1 MAENEVKINDI
12 PVATSASF
20 TDNDLFLIVDDG
32 EARLLRRSTFQ
43 AWMLENVQGEKG
55 DTGAQGLQGVAGA
68 NGKDGINGAN
78 GLSAYQIA
86 VSNGFIGTEQQWI
99 VSLKGATGATGDSGA
114 NGWTPSIRTEV
125 RLDPRDLPEAE
136 RADGLVLR
144 IIDWTGGSGAK
155 PAVGYLS
162 STGLVTN
169 INSATNIR
177 GTRGDTGGTGAQ
189 GLQGV
194 AGANGKDAAQ
204 VTNIVIQ
211 DDHSV
216 IVTYNNSTTLQSNA
230 PPRILGWGSYKD
242 GQYTD
247 ALPFTISANTTVIIP
262 NNSGTIILNGMPTNV
277 TTFYDSTTQKCL
289 MTDINGLYAVRVK
302 FKIAA
307 SNSADRIQ
315 IIFSKNTTEN
325 PYIED
330 RTLRGDDI
338 IQDMN
343 FNTVVYGDTPLSS
356 NGMTISLKTY
366 SRAVSIYNIEFTI
379 SKIN

>member
-20 TDNDLFLIVDDG
+20 TDNDLFLIVDNG

-43 AWMLENVQGEKG
+43 AWMLDNVQGEKG

-68 NGKDGINGAN
+68 NGKDGINGTN

-99 VSLKGATGATGDSGA
+99 VSLKGATGATGASGA
-114 NGWTPSIRTEV
+114 NGWTPSLRTEV
-125 RLDPRDLPEAE
+125 RGTDE
-136 RADGLVLR
+136 LVLR
-144 IIDWTGGSGAK
+144 IIDWTGGSGTK

-169 INSATNIR
+169 ISNATNIR
-177 GTRGDTGGTGAQ
+177 GEQ
-189 GLQGV
+189 GVQGIQGVQGV
-194 AGANGKDAAQ
+194 AGQDAAQ
-204 VTNIVIQ
+204 ATNITIQ

-216 IVTYNNSTTLQSNA
+216 IVTYNNSTTLQSNT
-230 PPRILGWGSYKD
+230 PPRLLGWGSYKD

-247 ALPFTISANTTVIIP
+247 TLPFNISANTTVILP
-262 NNSGTIILNGMPTNV
+262 NNSGVIISNGMPINV
-277 TTFYDSTTQKCL
+277 VTFYDSTTQKCL
-289 MTDINGLYAVRVK
+289 MTDVNGLYAVRVK
-302 FKIAA
+302 FKVAA

-315 IIFSKNTTEN
+315 IVFSKNTTEN

-330 RTLRGDDI
+330 RALRGDSL
-338 IQDMN
+338 IQDMS
-343 FNTVVYGDTPLSS
+343 FSTFVYGDTPLSS
-356 NGMTISLKTY
+356 NGMTISLKTF

>member
-20 TDNDLFLIVDDG
+20 TDNDLFLIVDNG

-43 AWMLENVQGEKG
+43 AWMLQNVQGEKG
-55 DTGAQGLQGVAGA
+55 DTGATGLTGQNGA
-68 NGKDGINGAN
+68 NGRDGIDGTN

-86 VSNGFIGTEQQWI
+86 VSNGFIGTEQQWV
-99 VSLKGATGATGDSGA
+99 VSLKGATGATGASGA
-114 NGWTPSIRTEV
+114 NGWTPSLRTEV
-125 RLDPRDLPEAE
+125 RGTDE
-136 RADGLVLR
+136 LVLR
-144 IIDWTGGSGAK
+144 IIDWTGGSGTK

-169 INSATNIR
+169 ISNATNIR
-177 GTRGDTGGTGAQ
+177 GTQGVQGVQGEQ

-194 AGANGKDAAQ
+194 AGEDAAQ
-204 VTNIVIQ
+204 ATNIVIQ

-216 IVTYNNSTTLQSNA
+216 IVTYNNSTTLQSNV
-230 PPRILGWGSYKD
+230 PPRLLGWGSYKD

-247 ALPFTISANTTVIIP
+247 ASPFTIAANTTVIIP
-262 NNSGTIILNGMPTNV
+262 NNSGTIISNGMPSNV

-289 MTDINGLYAVRVK
+289 MTDVNGLYAVRVR
-302 FKIAA
+302 FKVAT
-307 SNSADRIQ
+307 SNSADRVQ
-315 IIFSKNTTEN
+315 IVFSKNTTEN

-330 RTLRGDDI
+330 RTLRGDNL

-343 FNTVVYGDTPLSS
+343 FITFVYGDTPLSS

>member
-68 NGKDGINGAN
+68 DGKDGINGVN

-86 VSNGFIGTEQQWI
+86 VSNGFIGTEQQWV
-99 VSLKGATGATGDSGA
+99 VSLKGTTGATGASGN
-114 NGWTPSIRTEV
+114 NGWTPSIGTEV
-125 RLDPRDLPEAE
+125 RGTDE
-136 RADGLVLR
+136 LVLR
-144 IIDWTGGSGAK
+144 IVDWTGGSGTK

-162 STGLVTN
+162 STGVVTN
-169 INSATNIR
+169 IGNATNIR
-177 GTRGDTGGTGAQ
+177 GTQ

-194 AGANGKDAAQ
+194 RGEQGIQGVAGQDAAQ
-204 VTNIVIQ
+204 ATNIVIQ

-216 IVTYNNSTTLQSNA
+216 IVTYNNSTTLQSNV

-247 ALPFTISANTTVIIP
+247 SVPFTIASNTTAILP
-262 NNSGTIILNGMPTNV
+262 NNSGVIISNGMPTNV
-277 TTFYDSTTQKCL
+277 ATFYDSTTQKCL
-289 MTDINGLYAVRVK
+289 MTDVNGLYAVRIK
-302 FKIAA
+302 FKVAA

-315 IIFSKNTTEN
+315 IVFSKNTTEN
-325 PYIED
+325 PYSED
-330 RTLRGDDI
+330 RTLRGDNL
-338 IQDMN
+338 IQDMS
-343 FNTVVYGDTPLSS
+343 FSTFVYGDTPLSS

-366 SRAVSIYNIEFTI
+366 ARAVSIYNIEFTI

>member
-55 DTGAQGLQGVAGA
+55 DTGAQGLQGADGA
-68 NGKDGINGAN
+68 NGKDGINGTN
-78 GLSAYQIA
+78 GLSAYQVA

-99 VSLKGATGATGDSGA
+99 VSIKGATGATGASGA
-114 NGWTPSIRTEV
+114 NGWTPSLRTEV
-125 RLDPRDLPEAE
+125 RGTDEI
-136 RADGLVLR
+136 VLR
-144 IIDWTGGSGAK
+144 VVDWTGGSGTK

-162 STGLVTN
+162 STGIVSN
-169 INSATNIR
+169 ASNASNIR
-177 GTRGDTGGTGAQ
+177 GTQ
-189 GLQGV
+189 GLQGGQGIQGVQGV
-194 AGANGKDAAQ
+194 AGQDAAQ
-204 VTNIVIQ
+204 ATNIVIQ

-216 IVTYNNSTTLQSNA
+216 IVTYNNSTTLQSNV

-247 ALPFTISANTTVIIP
+247 LLPFTISANTTVILP
-262 NNSGTIILNGMPTNV
+262 NNSGVIISNGMPSNV

-289 MTDINGLYAVRVK
+289 MTDVNGLYAVRVK
-302 FKIAA
+302 FKVVA
-307 SNSADRIQ
+307 SNSADRVQ
-315 IIFSKNTTEN
+315 IVFSKNTTEN

-330 RTLRGDDI
+330 RTLRGDNL
-338 IQDMN
+338 IQDMS
-343 FNTVVYGDTPLSS
+343 FSTFVYGDTPLSS
-356 NGMTISLKTY
+356 NGMTISLRTY

-379 SKIN
+379 SKVN

>member
-43 AWMLENVQGEKG
+43 AWMLSNVQGEKG
-55 DTGAQGLQGVAGA
+55 DTGATGLTGQNGA
-68 NGKDGINGAN
+68 NGRDGINGVN

-86 VSNGFIGTEQQWI
+86 VSNGFIGTEEQWL
-99 VSLKGATGATGDSGA
+99 VSLKGATGATGLTGN
-114 NGWTPSIRTEV
+114 NGWTPSLRTEV
-125 RLDPRDLPEAE
+125 RGTDE
-136 RADGLVLR
+136 LVLR
-144 IIDWTGGSGAK
+144 IIDWTGGSGTK

-169 INSATNIR
+169 ISNATNIR
-177 GTRGDTGGTGAQ
+177 GTQ

-194 AGANGKDAAQ
+194 QGIQGVAGEAGQDAAQ
-204 VTNIVIQ
+204 ATNIAIQ
-211 DDHSV
+211 NDHSV
-216 IVTYNNSTTLQSNA
+216 IVTYNNSTTLQSNV

-247 ALPFTISANTTVIIP
+247 ASPFNISANTTVIIP
-262 NNSGTIILNGMPTNV
+262 NNSGTTVSNGMPINV
-277 TTFYDSTTQKCL
+277 TTFYDSATQKCL
-289 MTDINGLYAVRVK
+289 MTDVNGLYAIRVR

-330 RTLRGDDI
+330 RTLRGDNL
-338 IQDMN
+338 IQDMS
-343 FNTVVYGDTPLSS
+343 FSTIVYGDTPLSS

-379 SKIN
+379 SKVN

>member
-43 AWMLENVQGEKG
+43 AWMLQNVQGEKG
-55 DTGAQGLQGVAGA
+55 DTGATGLTGQNGA
-68 NGKDGINGAN
+68 NGRDGINGTN

-86 VSNGFIGTEQQWI
+86 VSNGFIGTEQQWV
-99 VSLKGATGATGDSGA
+99 VSLKGATGATGASGA

-125 RLDPRDLPEAE
+125 RGTDE
-136 RADGLVLR
+136 LVLR
-144 IIDWTGGSGAK
+144 IIDWTGGSGTK

-162 STGLVTN
+162 STGIVTN
-169 INSATNIR
+169 ISNATNIR
-177 GTRGDTGGTGAQ
+177 GTQ
-189 GLQGV
+189 GIQGV
-194 AGANGKDAAQ
+194 AGEDAAQ
-204 VTNIVIQ
+204 ATNIVIQ

-216 IVTYNNSTTLQSNA
+216 IVTYNNSTTLQSNV
-230 PPRILGWGSYKD
+230 PPRLLGWGSYKD

-247 ALPFTISANTTVIIP
+247 ASPFTISTNTTVIIP
-262 NNSGTIILNGMPTNV
+262 NNSGTIISNGMPSNV

-289 MTDINGLYAVRVK
+289 MTDVNGLYAVRIK
-302 FKIAA
+302 FKVAA

-315 IIFSKNTTEN
+315 IVFSKNTTEN

-330 RTLRGDDI
+330 RTLRGDNL
-338 IQDMN
+338 IQDMS
-343 FNTVVYGDTPLSS
+343 FSTFVYGDTPLSS

>member
-43 AWMLENVQGEKG
+43 AWMLANVQGEKG

-68 NGKDGINGAN
+68 DGTDGINGAN

-99 VSLKGATGATGDSGA
+99 VSLKGATGATGATGN

-125 RLDPRDLPEAE
+125 RGTDDI
-136 RADGLVLR
+136 VLR
-144 IIDWTGGSGAK
+144 IIDWTGGSGTK

-169 INSATNIR
+169 ISNATNIR
-177 GTRGDTGGTGAQ
+177 GTQ
-189 GLQGV
+189 GLQGIQGIQGIQGV
-194 AGANGKDAAQ
+194 AGQDGQDAAQ
-204 VTNIVIQ
+204 ATNIVIQ

-216 IVTYNNSTTLQSNA
+216 IVTYNNSATLQSNV

-247 ALPFTISANTTVIIP
+247 ASPFNISANTTVIIP
-262 NNSGTIILNGMPTNV
+262 NNSGTTISNGMPINV

-289 MTDINGLYAVRVK
+289 MEDVNGFYAIRVR
-302 FKIAA
+302 FKVAA
-307 SNSADRIQ
+307 SNSADRVQ
-315 IIFSKNTTEN
+315 IVFSKNTTEN

-330 RTLRGDDI
+330 RTLRGDNL
-338 IQDMN
+338 IQDMS
-343 FNTVVYGDTPLSS
+343 FSTVVYGDTPLSS

-366 SRAVSIYNIEFTI
+366 ARAVSIYNIEFTI
-379 SKIN
+379 SKLN

>member
-43 AWMLENVQGEKG
+43 AWMLDNVQGEKG

-68 NGKDGINGAN
+68 NGKDGINGTN

-99 VSLKGATGATGDSGA
+99 VSLKGATGATGASGA
-114 NGWTPSIRTEV
+114 NGWTPSLRTEV
-125 RLDPRDLPEAE
+125 RGTDE
-136 RADGLVLR
+136 LVLR
-144 IIDWTGGSGAK
+144 IIDWTGGSGTK

-169 INSATNIR
+169 ISNATNIR
-177 GTRGDTGGTGAQ
+177 GTQGLQGEQ

-194 AGANGKDAAQ
+194 AGEDAAQ
-204 VTNIVIQ
+204 ATNIVIQ

-216 IVTYNNSTTLQSNA
+216 IVTYNNSTTLQSNT
-230 PPRILGWGSYKD
+230 PPRLLGWGSYKD

-247 ALPFTISANTTVIIP
+247 TLPFNISANTTVILP
-262 NNSGTIILNGMPTNV
+262 NNSGVIISNGMPINV
-277 TTFYDSTTQKCL
+277 VTFYDSTTQKCL
-289 MTDINGLYAVRVK
+289 MTDVNGLYAVRVK
-302 FKIAA
+302 FKVAA

-315 IIFSKNTTEN
+315 IVFSKNTTEN

-330 RTLRGDDI
+330 RTLRGDSL
-338 IQDMN
+338 IQDMS
-343 FNTVVYGDTPLSS
+343 FSTFVYGDTPLSS
-356 NGMTISLKTY
+356 NGMTISLKTF

>member
-43 AWMLENVQGEKG
+43 AWMLDNVQGEKG

-68 NGKDGINGAN
+68 NGKDGINGTN

-99 VSLKGATGATGDSGA
+99 VSLKGATGETGASGA

-125 RLDPRDLPEAE
+125 RGTDEV
-136 RADGLVLR
+136 VLR

-155 PAVGYLS
+155 PSVGYLS

-169 INSATNIR
+169 ISNATNIR
-177 GTRGDTGGTGAQ
+177 GTQ
-189 GLQGV
+189 GLQGVQGIQGV
-194 AGANGKDAAQ
+194 AGANGQDAAQ
-204 VTNIVIQ
+204 ATNIAIQ
-211 DDHSV
+211 NDHSV
-216 IVTYNNSTTLQSNA
+216 IVTYDNSTTLQSNT

-247 ALPFTISANTTVIIP
+247 ASPFNIPANTTVIIP
-262 NNSGTIILNGMPTNV
+262 NNSGNIISNGMPVNV

-289 MTDINGLYAVRVK
+289 MADVKGFYAVRVK
-302 FKIAA
+302 FKVAA
-307 SNSADRIQ
+307 SNIADQVQ

-330 RTLRGDDI
+330 RTLRGDNL
-338 IQDMN
+338 IQDMS
-343 FNTVVYGDTPLSS
+343 FSTFVYGDTPLSS
-356 NGMTISLKTY
+356 NGMTISLRTY
-366 SRAVSIYNIEFTI
+366 ARAVSIYNIEFTI

>member
-1 MAENEVKINDI
+1 MAESEVKINDI

-43 AWMLENVQGEKG
+43 AWMLDNVQGEKG
-55 DTGAQGLQGVAGA
+55 DTGAQGLLGVAGA
-68 NGKDGINGAN
+68 DGRDGINGTN

-99 VSLKGATGATGDSGA
+99 VSLKGATGATGASGA
-114 NGWTPSIRTEV
+114 NGWTPSLRTEV
-125 RLDPRDLPEAE
+125 RG
-136 RADGLVLR
+136 ADELVLR
-144 IIDWTGGSGAK
+144 IIDWTGGSGTK
-155 PAVGYLS
+155 PVVGYLS
-162 STGLVTN
+162 STGIVTN
-169 INSATNIR
+169 ISNATNIR
-177 GTRGDTGGTGAQ
+177 GTQ
-189 GLQGV
+189 GLQGIQGEQGIQGV
-194 AGANGKDAAQ
+194 AGQDAAQ
-204 VTNIVIQ
+204 ATNIAIQ

-216 IVTYNNSTTLQSNA
+216 IVTYNNSSTLQSNV

-242 GQYTD
+242 GKYTD
-247 ALPFTISANTTVIIP
+247 SAPFTIASNTAVIIP
-262 NNSGTIILNGMPTNV
+262 NNSGTTVSNGMPINV

-289 MTDINGLYAVRVK
+289 MTDVNGFYAVRVR
-302 FKIAA
+302 FKVAA

-315 IIFSKNTTEN
+315 IVFSKKTTEN

-330 RTLRGDDI
+330 RTLRGDNLV
-338 IQDMN
+338 QDMS
-343 FNTVVYGDTPLSS
+343 FSTVVYGDTPLSS

-379 SKIN
+379 SKLN

>member
-43 AWMLENVQGEKG
+43 AWMLSNVQGEKG
-55 DTGAQGLQGVAGA
+55 DTGATGLTGQNGA
-68 NGKDGINGAN
+68 NGRDGINGVN

-86 VSNGFIGTEQQWI
+86 VSNGFIGTEEQWL
-99 VSLKGATGATGDSGA
+99 VSLKGATGATGLTGN
-114 NGWTPSIRTEV
+114 NGWTPSLRTEV
-125 RLDPRDLPEAE
+125 RGTDE
-136 RADGLVLR
+136 LVLR
-144 IIDWTGGSGAK
+144 IIDWTGGSGTK

-169 INSATNIR
+169 ISNATNIR
-177 GTRGDTGGTGAQ
+177 GTQ

-194 AGANGKDAAQ
+194 QGIQGVAGEAGQDAAQ
-204 VTNIVIQ
+204 ATNIAIQ
-211 DDHSV
+211 NDHSV
-216 IVTYNNSTTLQSNA
+216 IVTYNNSTTLQSNV

-242 GQYTD
+242 GQHTD
-247 ALPFTISANTTVIIP
+247 ASPFNISANTTVIIP
-262 NNSGTIILNGMPTNV
+262 NDSGTTVSNGMPTNV
-277 TTFYDSTTQKCL
+277 ATFYDSTTQKCL
-289 MTDINGLYAVRVK
+289 MTDVNGLYAIRVR
-302 FKIAA
+302 FKVAA

-330 RTLRGDDI
+330 RTLRGDNL
-338 IQDMN
+338 IQDMS
-343 FNTVVYGDTPLSS
+343 FSTIVYGDTPLSS

-379 SKIN
+379 SKVN

>member
-32 EARLLRRSTFQ
+32 EAKLLRRSTFQ

-55 DTGAQGLQGVAGA
+55 DTGTTGLTGQNGA
-68 NGKDGINGAN
+68 NGRDGIAGTN

-99 VSLKGATGATGDSGA
+99 VSLKGATGATGASGA

-125 RLDPRDLPEAE
+125 RGTDE
-136 RADGLVLR
+136 LVLR
-144 IIDWTGGSGAK
+144 IIDWTGGSGTK

-162 STGLVTN
+162 SAGLVTN
-169 INSATNIR
+169 ISNATNIR
-177 GTRGDTGGTGAQ
+177 GIQGLQ

-194 AGANGKDAAQ
+194 QGEQGIQGVAGEDGQDSAQ
-204 VTNIVIQ
+204 ATSIDIQ

-216 IVTYNNSTTLQSNA
+216 IVTYNNSTTLQSNV
-230 PPRILGWGSYKD
+230 PPRLLGWGSYKD

-247 ALPFTISANTTVIIP
+247 ALPFNISANTTVIIP

-302 FKIAA
+302 FKVAA
-307 SNSADRIQ
+307 SNNADHIQ
-315 IIFSKNTTEN
+315 IVFSKNTTEN
-325 PYIED
+325 PYVED
-330 RTLRGDDI
+330 RTLRGDDL

>member
-43 AWMLENVQGEKG
+43 AWMLDNVQGEKG

-68 NGKDGINGAN
+68 NGKDGINGTN

-99 VSLKGATGATGDSGA
+99 VSLKGATGATGASGA
-114 NGWTPSIRTEV
+114 NGWTPSLRTEV
-125 RLDPRDLPEAE
+125 RGTDE
-136 RADGLVLR
+136 LVLR
-144 IIDWTGGSGAK
+144 IIDWTGGSGTK

-169 INSATNIR
+169 ISNATNIR
-177 GTRGDTGGTGAQ
+177 GEQGVQGIQGVQ
-189 GLQGV
+189 GLQGE
-194 AGANGKDAAQ
+194 DAAQ
-204 VTNIVIQ
+204 ATNIVIQ

-216 IVTYNNSTTLQSNA
+216 IVTYNNSTTLQSNT
-230 PPRILGWGSYKD
+230 PPRLLGWGSYKD

-247 ALPFTISANTTVIIP
+247 TLPFNISANTTVILP
-262 NNSGTIILNGMPTNV
+262 NNSGVIISNGMPINV
-277 TTFYDSTTQKCL
+277 VTFYDSTTQKCL
-289 MTDINGLYAVRVK
+289 MTDVNGLYAVRVK
-302 FKIAA
+302 FKVAA

-315 IIFSKNTTEN
+315 IVFSKNTTEN

-330 RTLRGDDI
+330 RTLRGDSL
-338 IQDMN
+338 IQNMS
-343 FNTVVYGDTPLSS
+343 FSTFVYGDTPLSS
-356 NGMTISLKTY
+356 NGMTISLKTF

>member
-43 AWMLENVQGEKG
+43 AWMLDNVQGEKG

-68 NGKDGINGAN
+68 DGKDGINGVN

-86 VSNGFIGTEQQWI
+86 VSNGFIGTEQQWL
-99 VSLKGATGATGDSGA
+99 VSLKGATGATGLTGN
-114 NGWTPSIRTEV
+114 NGWTPSLRTEV
-125 RLDPRDLPEAE
+125 RGTDEV
-136 RADGLVLR
+136 VLR
-144 IIDWTGGSGAK
+144 IVDWTGGSGTK

-162 STGLVTN
+162 STGIVTN
-169 INSATNIR
+169 ISNATNIR
-177 GTRGDTGGTGAQ
+177 GTQ

-194 AGANGKDAAQ
+194 RGEQGVSGEDAAQ
-204 VTNIVIQ
+204 ATNIAIQ

-216 IVTYNNSTTLQSNA
+216 IVTYNNSATLQSNT

-247 ALPFTISANTTVIIP
+247 ASPFTIASNTTAIVP
-262 NNSGTIILNGMPTNV
+262 NNSGTIISNAMPINV
-277 TTFYDSTTQKCL
+277 VTFYDNTTQKCL
-289 MTDINGLYAVRVK
+289 MTDVKGFYAVRVR
-302 FKIAA
+302 FKVAA

-315 IIFSKNTTEN
+315 IVFSKNTTEN
-325 PYIED
+325 PYAED
-330 RTLRGDDI
+330 RTLRGDNLV
-338 IQDMN
+338 QEMS
-343 FNTVVYGDTPLSS
+343 FSTFVYGDTPLSS
-356 NGMTISLKTY
+356 NGMTISLRTY
-366 SRAVSIYNIEFTI
+366 ARAVSIYNIEFTI

>member
-43 AWMLENVQGEKG
+43 AWMLQNVQGEKG
-55 DTGAQGLQGVAGA
+55 DTGATGLTGQNGA
-68 NGKDGINGAN
+68 NGKDGINGTN

-99 VSLKGATGATGDSGA
+99 VSLKGATGATGTSGA

-125 RLDPRDLPEAE
+125 RGTDE
-136 RADGLVLR
+136 LVLR
-144 IIDWTGGSGAK
+144 IIDWTGGSGTK
-155 PAVGYLS
+155 PVVGYLS
-162 STGLVTN
+162 STGIVTN
-169 INSATNIR
+169 ISNATNIR
-177 GTRGDTGGTGAQ
+177 GTQGVQGEQ

-194 AGANGKDAAQ
+194 AGEDAAQ
-204 VTNIVIQ
+204 ATSIVIQ

-216 IVTYNNSTTLQSNA
+216 IVTYNNSTTLQSNV
-230 PPRILGWGSYKD
+230 PPRLLGWGSYKD
-242 GQYTD
+242 GQYTE
-247 ALPFTISANTTVIIP
+247 ASPFTISTNTTVIIP
-262 NNSGTIILNGMPTNV
+262 NNSGTIISNGMPTNV

-289 MTDINGLYAVRVK
+289 MTDVNGLYAVRVK
-302 FKIAA
+302 FKVAA

-325 PYIED
+325 PYSED
-330 RTLRGDDI
+330 RTLRGDNL
-338 IQDMN
+338 IQDMS
-343 FNTVVYGDTPLSS
+343 FSTFVYGDTPLSS

-366 SRAVSIYNIEFTI
+366 SRAVSICSIEFTI

>member
-43 AWMLENVQGEKG
+43 AWMLANVQGEKG

-68 NGKDGINGAN
+68 NGKDGINGTN

-99 VSLKGATGATGDSGA
+99 VSLKGATGATGASGA
-114 NGWTPSIRTEV
+114 NGWTPSLRTEV
-125 RLDPRDLPEAE
+125 RGTDE
-136 RADGLVLR
+136 LVLR
-144 IIDWTGGSGAK
+144 IIDWTGGSGTK
-155 PAVGYLS
+155 PSVGYLS
-162 STGLVTN
+162 STGIVTN
-169 INSATNIR
+169 ISNATNIR
-177 GTRGDTGGTGAQ
+177 GTQ
-189 GLQGV
+189 GLQGIQGEQGIQGV
-194 AGANGKDAAQ
+194 AGQDAAQ
-204 VTNIVIQ
+204 ATNIIIQ
-211 DDHSV
+211 NDHSV
-216 IVTYNNSTTLQSNA
+216 IVTYNNSATLQSNT

-247 ALPFTISANTTVIIP
+247 ASPFNISANTTVIIP
-262 NNSGTIILNGMPTNV
+262 NNSGTTVSNGMPINV

-289 MTDINGLYAVRVK
+289 MTDVNGFYAVRVR
-302 FKIAA
+302 FKVAA

-315 IIFSKNTTEN
+315 IVFSKNTTEN
-325 PYIED
+325 HYIED
-330 RTLRGDDI
+330 RTLRGDNL
-338 IQDMN
+338 IQDMS
-343 FNTVVYGDTPLSS
+343 FSTFVYGDTPLSS

-366 SRAVSIYNIEFTI
+366 ARAVSIYNIEFTI
-379 SKIN
+379 SKVN

>member
-43 AWMLENVQGEKG
+43 AWMLDNVQGEKG

-68 NGKDGINGAN
+68 NGKDGINGTN

-99 VSLKGATGATGDSGA
+99 VSLKGATGATGASGA
-114 NGWTPSIRTEV
+114 NGWTPSLRTEV
-125 RLDPRDLPEAE
+125 RGTDE
-136 RADGLVLR
+136 LVLR
-144 IIDWTGGSGAK
+144 IIDWTGGSGTK

-169 INSATNIR
+169 ISNATNIR
-177 GTRGDTGGTGAQ
+177 GTQGLQGEQ

-194 AGANGKDAAQ
+194 AGEDAAQ
-204 VTNIVIQ
+204 ATNIVIQ

-216 IVTYNNSTTLQSNA
+216 IVTYNNSTTLQSNT
-230 PPRILGWGSYKD
+230 PPRLLGWGSYKD

-247 ALPFTISANTTVIIP
+247 TLPFNISANTTVILP
-262 NNSGTIILNGMPTNV
+262 NNSGVIISNGMPINV
-277 TTFYDSTTQKCL
+277 VTFYDSTTQKCL
-289 MTDINGLYAVRVK
+289 MTDVNGLYAVRVK
-302 FKIAA
+302 FKVAA

-315 IIFSKNTTEN
+315 IVFSKNTTEN

-330 RTLRGDDI
+330 RTLRGDSL
-338 IQDMN
+338 IQNMS
-343 FNTVVYGDTPLSS
+343 FSTFVYGDTPLSS
-356 NGMTISLKTY
+356 NGMTISLKTF

>member
-43 AWMLENVQGEKG
+43 AWMLQNVQGEKG
-55 DTGAQGLQGVAGA
+55 DTGATGLTGQNGA
-68 NGKDGINGAN
+68 NGKDGINGTN

-86 VSNGFIGTEQQWI
+86 VGNGFIGTEQQWI
-99 VSLKGATGATGDSGA
+99 VSLKGATGATGASGA

-125 RLDPRDLPEAE
+125 RGTDELI
-136 RADGLVLR
+136 LR
-144 IIDWTGGSGAK
+144 IIDWTGGSGTK
-155 PAVGYLS
+155 PPVGYLS

-169 INSATNIR
+169 ISNATNIR
-177 GTRGDTGGTGAQ
+177 GTQ

-194 AGANGKDAAQ
+194 QGEQGIQGVAGQDAVQA
-204 VTNIVIQ
+204 TNIVIQ

-216 IVTYNNSTTLQSNA
+216 IVTYNNSTTLQSNV
-230 PPRILGWGSYKD
+230 PPRLLGWGSYKD

-247 ALPFTISANTTVIIP
+247 ASPFTISTNTTVIIP
-262 NNSGTIILNGMPTNV
+262 NNSGTIISNGMPSNV

-289 MTDINGLYAVRVK
+289 MADVNGLYAVRIK
-302 FKIAA
+302 FKVAA

-325 PYIED
+325 PYSED
-330 RTLRGDDI
+330 RTLRGDNL
-338 IQDMN
+338 IQDMS
-343 FNTVVYGDTPLSS
+343 FSTFVYGDTPLSS

>member
-68 NGKDGINGAN
+68 DGKDGINGVN

-86 VSNGFIGTEQQWI
+86 VSNGFIGTEQQWV
-99 VSLKGATGATGDSGA
+99 VSLKGTTGATGASGN
-114 NGWTPSIRTEV
+114 NGWTPSIGTEV
-125 RLDPRDLPEAE
+125 RGTDE
-136 RADGLVLR
+136 LVLR
-144 IIDWTGGSGAK
+144 IVDWTGGSGTK

-162 STGLVTN
+162 STGVVTN
-169 INSATNIR
+169 IGNATNIR
-177 GTRGDTGGTGAQ
+177 GTQ

-194 AGANGKDAAQ
+194 RGEQGIQGVAGQDAAQ
-204 VTNIVIQ
+204 ATNIVIQ

-216 IVTYNNSTTLQSNA
+216 IVTYNNSTTLQSNV

-247 ALPFTISANTTVIIP
+247 ASPFTIASNTTAIVP
-262 NNSGTIILNGMPTNV
+262 NNSGTTVSNGMPTNV
-277 TTFYDSTTQKCL
+277 ATFYDSTTQKCL
-289 MTDINGLYAVRVK
+289 MTDVNGLYAVRIK
-302 FKIAA
+302 FKVAA

-315 IIFSKNTTEN
+315 IVFSKNTTEN
-325 PYIED
+325 PYSED
-330 RTLRGDDI
+330 RTLRGDNL
-338 IQDMN
+338 IQDMS
-343 FNTVVYGDTPLSS
+343 FSTFVYGDTPLSS
-356 NGMTISLKTY
+356 NGMTIRLKTY

>member
-43 AWMLENVQGEKG
+43 AWMLQNVQGEKG
-55 DTGAQGLQGVAGA
+55 DTGATGLTGQNGA
-68 NGKDGINGAN
+68 NGRDGINGTN

-86 VSNGFIGTEQQWI
+86 VSNGFIGTEQQWV
-99 VSLKGATGATGDSGA
+99 VSLKGATGATGASGA

-125 RLDPRDLPEAE
+125 RGTDE
-136 RADGLVLR
+136 LVLR
-144 IIDWTGGSGAK
+144 IMDWTGGSGTK

-169 INSATNIR
+169 ISSATNIR
-177 GTRGDTGGTGAQ
+177 GTQGIQGVQGEQ

-194 AGANGKDAAQ
+194 AGEDAAQ
-204 VTNIVIQ
+204 ATNIAIQ

-216 IVTYNNSTTLQSNA
+216 IVTYNNSTTLQSNV

-247 ALPFTISANTTVIIP
+247 ASPFNISANTTVIIP
-262 NNSGTIILNGMPTNV
+262 NNSGTIISNGMPINV
-277 TTFYDSTTQKCL
+277 VTFYDSTTQKCL
-289 MTDINGLYAVRVK
+289 MTDVNGLYAVRVR
-302 FKIAA
+302 FKVAA
-307 SNSADRIQ
+307 SNTADRIQ
-315 IIFSKNTTEN
+315 IVFSKNTTEN

-330 RTLRGDDI
+330 RTLRGDNL
-338 IQDMN
+338 IQDMS
-343 FNTVVYGDTPLSS
+343 FSTFVYGDTPLSS

>member
-43 AWMLENVQGEKG
+43 AWMLDNVQGEKG

-68 NGKDGINGAN
+68 NGTDGINGTN
-78 GLSAYQIA
+78 GLSAYQMA

-99 VSLKGATGATGDSGA
+99 VSLKGATGATGATGA
-114 NGWTPSIRTEV
+114 NGWTPSLRTEV
-125 RLDPRDLPEAE
+125 RGTDE
-136 RADGLVLR
+136 LVLR
-144 IIDWTGGSGAK
+144 IIDWTGGSGTK

-169 INSATNIR
+169 ISNATNIR
-177 GTRGDTGGTGAQ
+177 GEQGIQGEQ

-194 AGANGKDAAQ
+194 AGEDGQDAAQ
-204 VTNIVIQ
+204 ATNIVIQ

-216 IVTYNNSTTLQSNA
+216 IVTYNNSTTLQSNT
-230 PPRILGWGSYKD
+230 PPRLLGWGSYKD

-247 ALPFTISANTTVIIP
+247 TLPFNISANTTVILP
-262 NNSGTIILNGMPTNV
+262 NNSGVIISNGMPINV
-277 TTFYDSTTQKCL
+277 VTFYNSTTQKCL
-289 MTDINGLYAVRVK
+289 MTDVNGLYAVCVK
-302 FKIAA
+302 FKVAA

-315 IIFSKNTTEN
+315 IVFSKNTTEN

-330 RTLRGDDI
+330 RALRGDSL
-338 IQDMN
+338 IQDMS
-343 FNTVVYGDTPLSS
+343 FSTFVYGDTPLSS
-356 NGMTISLKTY
+356 NGMTISLKTF

>member
-68 NGKDGINGAN
+68 NGTDGINGTN

-99 VSLKGATGATGDSGA
+99 VSLKGATGATGASGA

-125 RLDPRDLPEAE
+125 RGTDE
-136 RADGLVLR
+136 LVLR
-144 IIDWTGGSGAK
+144 IIDWTGGSGTK

-169 INSATNIR
+169 ISNATNIR
-177 GTRGDTGGTGAQ
+177 GTQ

-194 AGANGKDAAQ
+194 QGIQGIQGVAGQDGQDAAQ
-204 VTNIVIQ
+204 ATDIVIQ

-216 IVTYNNSTTLQSNA
+216 IVTYNNSATLQSNV

-247 ALPFTISANTTVIIP
+247 ASPFTIASNTTVIVP
-262 NNSGTIILNGMPTNV
+262 NNSGTTVSNGMPINV

-289 MTDINGLYAVRVK
+289 MTDVNGFYAVRVR
-302 FKIAA
+302 FKVAA

-315 IIFSKNTTEN
+315 IVFSKNTTEN

-330 RTLRGDDI
+330 RTLRGDNL
-338 IQDMN
+338 IQDMS
-343 FNTVVYGDTPLSS
+343 FSTVVYGDTPLSS

-366 SRAVSIYNIEFTI
+366 ARAVSIYNIEFTI

>member
-43 AWMLENVQGEKG
+43 AWMLDNVQGEKG

-68 NGKDGINGAN
+68 NGKDGINGTN

-99 VSLKGATGATGDSGA
+99 VSLKGATGATGASGA
-114 NGWTPSIRTEV
+114 NGWTPSLRTEV
-125 RLDPRDLPEAE
+125 RGTDE
-136 RADGLVLR
+136 LVLR
-144 IIDWTGGSGAK
+144 IIDWTGGSGTK

-169 INSATNIR
+169 ISNATSIR
-177 GTRGDTGGTGAQ
+177 GEQ

-194 AGANGKDAAQ
+194 AGEDATQA
-204 VTNIVIQ
+204 TNIVIQ

-216 IVTYNNSTTLQSNA
+216 IVTYNNSTTLQSNT
-230 PPRILGWGSYKD
+230 PPRLLGWGSYKD

-247 ALPFTISANTTVIIP
+247 TLPFNISANTTVILP
-262 NNSGTIILNGMPTNV
+262 NNSGVIISNGMPINV
-277 TTFYDSTTQKCL
+277 VTFYDSTTQKCL
-289 MTDINGLYAVRVK
+289 MTDVNGLYAVRVK
-302 FKIAA
+302 FKVAA

-315 IIFSKNTTEN
+315 IVFSKNTTEN

-330 RTLRGDDI
+330 RTLRGDSL
-338 IQDMN
+338 IQNMS
-343 FNTVVYGDTPLSS
+343 FSTFVYGDTPLSS
-356 NGMTISLKTY
+356 NGMTISLKTF

>member
-43 AWMLENVQGEKG
+43 AWMLANVQGEKG
-55 DTGAQGLQGVAGA
+55 DTGARGLQGVAGTD
-68 NGKDGINGAN
+68 GKDGINGVN

-99 VSLKGATGATGDSGA
+99 ISLKGATGATGATGN
-114 NGWTPSIRTEV
+114 NGWTPSIKTEV
-125 RLDPRDLPEAE
+125 RGTDEI
-136 RADGLVLR
+136 VLR
-144 IIDWTGGSGAK
+144 IVDWTGGSGTK

-162 STGLVTN
+162 ATGIVSN
-169 INSATNIR
+169 ASNATNIR
-177 GTRGDTGGTGAQ
+177 GTQ
-189 GLQGV
+189 GLQGIQGIQGIQGV
-194 AGANGKDAAQ
+194 AGEDGQDAAQ
-204 VTNIVIQ
+204 ATNISIQ
-211 DDHSV
+211 NDHSV
-216 IVTYNNSTTLQSNA
+216 IVTYNNSATLQSNT

-247 ALPFTISANTTVIIP
+247 ASPFTIASNTTVIIP
-262 NNSGTIILNGMPTNV
+262 NNSGTTISNGMPINV
-277 TTFYDSTTQKCL
+277 TTFYDGTTQKCL
-289 MTDINGLYAVRVK
+289 MTDVNGFYAVRVR
-302 FKIAA
+302 FKVAP

-315 IIFSKNTTEN
+315 IVFSKNTTEN

-330 RTLRGDDI
+330 RTLRGDNLV
-338 IQDMN
+338 QDMS
-343 FNTVVYGDTPLSS
+343 FSTVVYGDTPLSS

>member
-43 AWMLENVQGEKG
+43 AWMLANVQGEKG

-68 NGKDGINGAN
+68 DGTDGINGTN

-99 VSLKGATGATGDSGA
+99 VSLKGATGATGATGN
-114 NGWTPSIRTEV
+114 NGWTPSLRTEV
-125 RLDPRDLPEAE
+125 RGVDE
-136 RADGLVLR
+136 LVLR
-144 IIDWTGGSGAK
+144 IIDWTGGSGTK

-162 STGLVTN
+162 STGLVAN
-169 INSATNIR
+169 ISNATNIR
-177 GTRGDTGGTGAQ
+177 GTQ

-194 AGANGKDAAQ
+194 QGIQGIQGVAGQDAAQ
-204 VTNIVIQ
+204 ATNIVIQ

-216 IVTYNNSTTLQSNA
+216 IVTYNNSATLQSNV

-247 ALPFTISANTTVIIP
+247 LSPFTISTNTTAIIP
-262 NNSGTIILNGMPTNV
+262 NNSGTIISNAMPINV

-289 MTDINGLYAVRVK
+289 MTDVDGFYAVRVR
-302 FKIAA
+302 FKVAA

-315 IIFSKNTTEN
+315 IVFSKNTTEN
-325 PYIED
+325 PYSED
-330 RTLRGDDI
+330 RTLRGDNL
-338 IQDMN
+338 IQDMS
-343 FNTVVYGDTPLSS
+343 FSTFVYGDTPLSS

>member
-43 AWMLENVQGEKG
+43 AWMLDNVQGEKG

-68 NGKDGINGAN
+68 NGKDGINGTN

-99 VSLKGATGATGDSGA
+99 VSLKGATGATGASGA
-114 NGWTPSIRTEV
+114 NGWTPSLRTEV
-125 RLDPRDLPEAE
+125 RGTDE
-136 RADGLVLR
+136 LVLR
-144 IIDWTGGSGAK
+144 IIDWTGGSGTK

-169 INSATNIR
+169 ISNATNIR
-177 GTRGDTGGTGAQ
+177 GTQGLQGEQ

-194 AGANGKDAAQ
+194 AGEDAAQ
-204 VTNIVIQ
+204 ATNIVIQ

-216 IVTYNNSTTLQSNA
+216 IVTYNNSTTLQSNT
-230 PPRILGWGSYKD
+230 PPRLLGWGSYKD

-247 ALPFTISANTTVIIP
+247 TLPFNISANTTVILP
-262 NNSGTIILNGMPTNV
+262 NNSGVIISNGMPINV
-277 TTFYDSTTQKCL
+277 VTFYDSTTQKCL
-289 MTDINGLYAVRVK
+289 MTDVNGLYAVCVK
-302 FKIAA
+302 FKVAA

-315 IIFSKNTTEN
+315 IVFSKNTTEN

-330 RTLRGDDI
+330 RTLRGDSL
-338 IQDMN
+338 IQDMS
-343 FNTVVYGDTPLSS
+343 FSTFVYGDTPLSS
-356 NGMTISLKTY
+356 NGMTISLKTF

>member
-68 NGKDGINGAN
+68 DGKDGINGTN

-99 VSLKGATGATGDSGA
+99 VSLKGATGATGASGA
-114 NGWTPSIRTEV
+114 NGWTPSLRTEV
-125 RLDPRDLPEAE
+125 RGTDE
-136 RADGLVLR
+136 LVLR
-144 IIDWTGGSGAK
+144 IIDWTGGSGTK

-169 INSATNIR
+169 ISNATNIR
-177 GTRGDTGGTGAQ
+177 GAQ

-194 AGANGKDAAQ
+194 QGEQGIQGVAGQDGQDAAQ
-204 VTNIVIQ
+204 ATDIIIQ

-216 IVTYNNSTTLQSNA
+216 IVTYNNSATLQSNT

-247 ALPFTISANTTVIIP
+247 LSPFTIASNTTIILP
-262 NNSGTIILNGMPTNV
+262 NNSGTIISNGMPINV
-277 TTFYDSTTQKCL
+277 TTFYDGTTQKCL
-289 MTDINGLYAVRVK
+289 MTDVNGFYAVRVR
-302 FKIAA
+302 FKVAA
-307 SNSADRIQ
+307 SNSADRVQ
-315 IIFSKNTTEN
+315 IVFSKNTTEN

-330 RTLRGDDI
+330 RTLRGDNL
-338 IQDMN
+338 IQDMS
-343 FNTVVYGDTPLSS
+343 FSTVVYGDTPLSS

-366 SRAVSIYNIEFTI
+366 ARAVSIYNIEFTI
-379 SKIN
+379 SKLN

>member
-55 DTGAQGLQGVAGA
+55 DTGATGLTGQ
-68 NGKDGINGAN
+68 NGTNGRDGIDGTN
-78 GLSAYQIA
+78 GLSAYQVA

-99 VSLKGATGATGDSGA
+99 VSLKGATGATGASGG
-114 NGWTPSIRTEV
+114 NGWTPSLRTEV
-125 RLDPRDLPEAE
+125 RGTDE
-136 RADGLVLR
+136 LVLR
-144 IIDWTGGSGAK
+144 IIDWTGGSGTK

-162 STGLVTN
+162 STGIVTN
-169 INSATNIR
+169 ISNATNIR
-177 GTRGDTGGTGAQ
+177 GTQ

-194 AGANGKDAAQ
+194 QGVAGQDGQDAAQ
-204 VTNIVIQ
+204 ATSIVIQ

-216 IVTYNNSTTLQSNA
+216 IVTYNNSTTLQSNV

-262 NNSGTIILNGMPTNV
+262 NNSGSIISNGMPINV

-289 MTDINGLYAVRVK
+289 MTDVNGLYAVRVK
-302 FKIAA
+302 FKVAA
-307 SNSADRIQ
+307 SNTADRIQ
-315 IIFSKNTTEN
+315 RVVSKNTTEN
-325 PYIED
+325 PYVED
-330 RTLRGDDI
+330 RTLRGDNL
-338 IQDMN
+338 IQDMS
-343 FNTVVYGDTPLSS
+343 FSTFVYGDTPLSS

>member
-43 AWMLENVQGEKG
+43 AWMLDNVQGEKG

-99 VSLKGATGATGDSGA
+99 VSLKGATGATGASGA
-114 NGWTPSIRTEV
+114 NGWTPSLRTEV
-125 RLDPRDLPEAE
+125 RGTDE
-136 RADGLVLR
+136 LVLR
-144 IIDWTGGSGAK
+144 IVDWTGGSGTK

-162 STGLVTN
+162 ATGVVSN
-169 INSATNIR
+169 ASNASNIR
-177 GTRGDTGGTGAQ
+177 GTQ
-189 GLQGV
+189 GLQGIQGIQGIQGV
-194 AGANGKDAAQ
+194 AGQDAAQ
-204 VTNIVIQ
+204 ATNIAIQ
-211 DDHSV
+211 NDHSV
-216 IVTYNNSTTLQSNA
+216 IVTYNNSTTLQSNT

-247 ALPFTISANTTVIIP
+247 ASPFNISANTTVIIP
-262 NNSGTIILNGMPTNV
+262 NNSGTTVSNGMPINV

-289 MTDINGLYAVRVK
+289 MTDVNGFYAVRVR
-302 FKIAA
+302 FKVAA

-315 IIFSKNTTEN
+315 IVFSKNTTEN

-330 RTLRGDDI
+330 RTLRGDNLV
-338 IQDMN
+338 QDMS
-343 FNTVVYGDTPLSS
+343 FSTFVYGDTPLAS

>member
-43 AWMLENVQGEKG
+43 AWMLDNVQGEKG

-68 NGKDGINGAN
+68 NGKDGINGTN

-99 VSLKGATGATGDSGA
+99 VSLKGATGATGASGA
-114 NGWTPSIRTEV
+114 NGWTPSLRTEV
-125 RLDPRDLPEAE
+125 RGTDE
-136 RADGLVLR
+136 LVLR
-144 IIDWTGGSGAK
+144 VIDWTGGSGTK
-155 PAVGYLS
+155 PAEGYLS
-162 STGLVTN
+162 STGLVAN
-169 INSATNIR
+169 INNATNIR
-177 GTRGDTGGTGAQ
+177 GTQ

-194 AGANGKDAAQ
+194 QGTQGIQGVAGKDAAQ
-204 VTNIVIQ
+204 ATNIVIQ

-216 IVTYNNSTTLQSNA
+216 IVTYNNSTTLQSNT

-247 ALPFTISANTTVIIP
+247 ASPFSISANTTVIVP
-262 NNSGTIILNGMPTNV
+262 NNSGTTISTAMPINV

-289 MTDINGLYAVRVK
+289 MTDVNGFYAVRVR
-302 FKIAA
+302 FKVAA

-315 IIFSKNTTEN
+315 IVFSKNTTEN

-330 RTLRGDDI
+330 RTLRGDNLV
-338 IQDMN
+338 QDMS
-343 FNTVVYGDTPLSS
+343 FSTFVYGDTPLSS

-366 SRAVSIYNIEFTI
+366 ARAVSIYNIEFTI
-379 SKIN
+379 SKLN

>member
-43 AWMLENVQGEKG
+43 AWMLDNVQGEKC
-55 DTGAQGLQGVAGA
+55 DTDAQGLQGVAGA
-68 NGKDGINGAN
+68 NGKDGINGTN

-99 VSLKGATGATGDSGA
+99 VSLKGATGATGAIGA
-114 NGWTPSIRTEV
+114 NGWTPSLRTEV
-125 RLDPRDLPEAE
+125 RGVDE
-136 RADGLVLR
+136 LVLR
-144 IIDWTGGSGAK
+144 IIDWTGGSGTK

-162 STGLVTN
+162 STGIVIN
-169 INSATNIR
+169 ISNATNIR
-177 GTRGDTGGTGAQ
+177 GTQ

-194 AGANGKDAAQ
+194 QGEQGIQGVAGQDAAQ
-204 VTNIVIQ
+204 ATNIVIQ

-216 IVTYNNSTTLQSNA
+216 IVTYNNSTTLQSNV

-247 ALPFTISANTTVIIP
+247 LLPFTISANTTVILP
-262 NNSGTIILNGMPTNV
+262 NNSGVIISNGMPSNV

-289 MTDINGLYAVRVK
+289 MTDVNGLYAVRVR
-302 FKIAA
+302 FKVAA

-325 PYIED
+325 PYAED
-330 RTLRGDDI
+330 RTLRGDNL
-338 IQDMN
+338 IQDMS
-343 FNTVVYGDTPLSS
+343 FSTFVYGDTPLSS
-356 NGMTISLKTY
+356 NGMTISLRTY
-366 SRAVSIYNIEFTI
+366 SRTVSIYNIEFTI
-379 SKIN
+379 SKVN

>member
-43 AWMLENVQGEKG
+43 AWMLQNVQGEKG
-55 DTGAQGLQGVAGA
+55 DTGATGLTGQNGA
-68 NGKDGINGAN
+68 NGRDGINGTN

-86 VSNGFIGTEQQWI
+86 VSNGFIGTEQQWV
-99 VSLKGATGATGDSGA
+99 VSLKGATGATGASGA

-125 RLDPRDLPEAE
+125 RGTDE
-136 RADGLVLR
+136 LVLR
-144 IIDWTGGSGAK
+144 IIDWTGGSGTK

-169 INSATNIR
+169 ISNATNIR
-177 GTRGDTGGTGAQ
+177 GTQGIQGVRGEQ

-194 AGANGKDAAQ
+194 AGEDAAQ
-204 VTNIVIQ
+204 ATNIAIQ
-211 DDHSV
+211 DDLSV
-216 IVTYNNSTTLQSNA
+216 IVTYNNSTTLQSNV
-230 PPRILGWGSYKD
+230 PPRLLGWGSYKD

-247 ALPFTISANTTVIIP
+247 ASPFTIAANTTVIIP
-262 NNSGTIILNGMPTNV
+262 NNSGTIISNGMPSNV

-289 MTDINGLYAVRVK
+289 MTDVDGFYAIRVR

-307 SNSADRIQ
+307 SNSADRLQ

-330 RTLRGDDI
+330 RALRGDNL
-338 IQDMN
+338 IQDMS
-343 FNTVVYGDTPLSS
+343 FSTFVYGDTPLSS

>member
-55 DTGAQGLQGVAGA
+55 DTGATGLQGVAGA
-68 NGKDGINGAN
+68 NGKDGINGTN

-86 VSNGFIGTEQQWI
+86 ISNGFIGTEQQWI
-99 VSLKGATGATGDSGA
+99 VSLKGATGSTGASGA
-114 NGWTPSIRTEV
+114 NCWTPSIRTDV
-125 RLDPRDLPEAE
+125 RG
-136 RADGLVLR
+136 ADEIVLR
-144 IIDWTGGSGAK
+144 IIDWTGGSGTK
-155 PAVGYLS
+155 PTVGYLS

-169 INSATNIR
+169 ISNATNIR
-177 GTRGDTGGTGAQ
+177 GTQ

-194 AGANGKDAAQ
+194 RGEQGTQGVAGKDAAQ
-204 VTNIVIQ
+204 ATNIAIQ

-216 IVTYNNSTTLQSNA
+216 IVTYNNSATLQSNT

-247 ALPFTISANTTVIIP
+247 ASPFNISANTTVIIP
-262 NNSGTIILNGMPTNV
+262 NNSGTTVSNGMPINV

-289 MTDINGLYAVRVK
+289 MTDVNGLYAVRVK
-302 FKIAA
+302 FKVVA
-307 SNSADRIQ
+307 SNNADQVQ
-315 IIFSKNTTEN
+315 IVFSKNNTEN

-330 RTLRGDDI
+330 RTLRGDNL
-338 IQDMN
+338 IQDMS
-343 FNTVVYGDTPLSS
+343 FSTFVYGDTPLSS
-356 NGMTISLKTY
+356 NGMTISLRTY

-379 SKIN
+379 SKVN

>member
-43 AWMLENVQGEKG
+43 SWMLDNVQGEKG

-68 NGKDGINGAN
+68 NGKDGINGTN

-99 VSLKGATGATGDSGA
+99 VSLKGATGATGASGA
-114 NGWTPSIRTEV
+114 NGWTPSLRTEV
-125 RLDPRDLPEAE
+125 RGTDE
-136 RADGLVLR
+136 LVLR
-144 IIDWTGGSGAK
+144 IIDWTGGSGTK

-169 INSATNIR
+169 ISNATNIR
-177 GTRGDTGGTGAQ
+177 GTQ
-189 GLQGV
+189 GLQGEQGLQGL
-194 AGANGKDAAQ
+194 AGEDAAQ
-204 VTNIVIQ
+204 ATNIVIQ

-216 IVTYNNSTTLQSNA
+216 IVTYNNSTTLQSNT
-230 PPRILGWGSYKD
+230 PPRLLGWGSYKD

-247 ALPFTISANTTVIIP
+247 TLPFNISANTTVILP
-262 NNSGTIILNGMPTNV
+262 NNSGVIISNGMPINV
-277 TTFYDSTTQKCL
+277 VTFYDSTTQKCL
-289 MTDINGLYAVRVK
+289 MTDVNGLYAVRVK
-302 FKIAA
+302 FKVAA

-315 IIFSKNTTEN
+315 IVFSKNTTEN

-330 RTLRGDDI
+330 RTLRGDSL
-338 IQDMN
+338 IQDMS
-343 FNTVVYGDTPLSS
+343 FSTFVYGDTPLSS
-356 NGMTISLKTY
+356 NGMTISLKTF

>member
-43 AWMLENVQGEKG
+43 AWMLDNVQGEKG

-68 NGKDGINGAN
+68 NGTDGINGTN
-78 GLSAYQIA
+78 GLSAYQMA

-99 VSLKGATGATGDSGA
+99 VSLKGATGATGATGA
-114 NGWTPSIRTEV
+114 NGWTPSLRTEV
-125 RLDPRDLPEAE
+125 RGTDE
-136 RADGLVLR
+136 LVLR
-144 IIDWTGGSGAK
+144 IIDWTGGSGTK

-169 INSATNIR
+169 ISNATNIR
-177 GTRGDTGGTGAQ
+177 GEQGIQGEQ

-194 AGANGKDAAQ
+194 AGEDAAQ
-204 VTNIVIQ
+204 ATNIVIQ

-216 IVTYNNSTTLQSNA
+216 IVTYNNSTTLQSNT
-230 PPRILGWGSYKD
+230 PPRLLGWGSYKD

-247 ALPFTISANTTVIIP
+247 TLPFNISANTTVILP
-262 NNSGTIILNGMPTNV
+262 NNSGVIISNGMPINV
-277 TTFYDSTTQKCL
+277 VTFYNSTTQKCL
-289 MTDINGLYAVRVK
+289 MTDVNGLYAVCVK
-302 FKIAA
+302 FKVAA

-315 IIFSKNTTEN
+315 IVFSKNTTEN

-330 RTLRGDDI
+330 RALRGDSL
-338 IQDMN
+338 IQDMS
-343 FNTVVYGDTPLSS
+343 FSTFVYGDTPLSS
-356 NGMTISLKTY
+356 NGMTISLKTF

>member
-43 AWMLENVQGEKG
+43 AWMLDNVQGEKG

-68 NGKDGINGAN
+68 NGKDGINGTN
-78 GLSAYQIA
+78 GLSAYQVA

-99 VSLKGATGATGDSGA
+99 VSLKGATGATGASGA
-114 NGWTPSIRTEV
+114 NGWTPFIRTEV
-125 RLDPRDLPEAE
+125 RGTDE
-136 RADGLVLR
+136 LVLR
-144 IIDWTGGSGAK
+144 IIDWIGGSGTK
-155 PAVGYLS
+155 PTLGYLS

-169 INSATNIR
+169 ISNATNIR
-177 GTRGDTGGTGAQ
+177 GIQGLQGDTGAQ
-189 GLQGV
+189 GLPGV
-194 AGANGKDAAQ
+194 AGEDGQDAAQ
-204 VTNIVIQ
+204 ATSIVIQ

-216 IVTYNNSTTLQSNA
+216 IVTYNNSTTLQSNI
-230 PPRILGWGSYKD
+230 PPRLLGWGSYKD

-247 ALPFTISANTTVIIP
+247 ASPFTISANTTVIIP
-262 NNSGTIILNGMPTNV
+262 NNSGSIISNGMPTNV

-302 FKIAA
+302 FKVAA
-307 SNSADRIQ
+307 SNSADHIQ
-315 IIFSKNTTEN
+315 IVFSKNTTEN

-330 RTLRGDDI
+330 RTLRGDNL